1 MLHPEKWNG
10 NCLPGADSTHVFSYT
25 ELLEKQPKLGEQVL
39 IFDIMGGRQG
49 AVVAEILARQG
60 KVVQF
65 VTQLGQ
71 ASPDLATS
79 RDWGKVHGMLKN
91 LGVKFHVDCELLSI
105 DNDQVVMRDLYTG
118 KNSTFK
124 NISAVVM
131 VQGGAANDQ
140 LYHSLCD
147 SKPCHLI
154 GDAMAQRRVNDAIN
168 EGELV
173 ARQI

>member
-1 MLHPEKWNG
+1 
-10 NCLPGADSTHVFSYT
+10 
-25 ELLEKQPKLGEQVL
+25 
-39 IFDIMGGRQG
+39 
-49 AVVAEILARQG
+49 
-60 KVVQF
+60 
-65 VTQLGQ
+65 
-71 ASPDLATS
+71 
-79 RDWGKVHGMLKN
+79 MLKN
-91 LGVKFHVDCELLSI
+91 LGVKFHVDRELLSI

-118 KNSTFK
+118 KKSSFK

>member
-1 MLHPEKWNG
+1 MLEG
-10 NCLPGADSTHVFSYT
+10 VFES
-25 ELLEKQPKLGEQVL
+25 
-39 IFDIMGGRQG
+39 
-49 AVVAEILARQG
+49 G
-60 KVVQF
+60 KINFFQ
-65 VTQLGQ
+65 
-71 ASPDLATS
+71 
-79 RDWGKVHGMLKN
+79 
-91 LGVKFHVDCELLSI
+91 
-105 DNDQVVMRDLYTG
+105 MRFKKY
-118 KNSTFK
+118 SFK

>member
-1 MLHPEKWNG
+1 MNNSVVITSAVRTAVG
-10 NCLPGADSTHVFSYT
+10 S
-25 ELLEKQPKLGEQVL
+25 LG
-39 IFDIMGGRQG
+39 
-49 AVVAEILARQG
+49 
-60 KVVQF
+60 K
-65 VTQLGQ
+65 
-71 ASPDLATS
+71 S
-79 RDWGKVHGMLKN
+79 
-91 LGVKFHVDCELLSI
+91 
-105 DNDQVVMRDLYTG
+105 
-118 KNSTFK
+118 FK

-147 SKPCHLI
+147 SKPCHLV